1 MFHPVILGVI
11 GGALVAKMVLRRRY
25 ARAGGCAGG
34 MAEGGRHWRR
44 GRGLARW
51 TAPAPAVQLATL
63 IGSLELN
70 ARQKEEFD
78 EVLATVRNAVG
89 VEKIDAWP
97 GLGKALRVAGTEP
110 FDRAELAEL
119 PEDAVDGLEHLHNI
133 LTPEQ
138 RERLAAPKR

>member
-11 GGALVAKMVLRRRY
+11 GGALVAKMVLRRRFT
-25 ARAGGCAGG
+25 RAAADCAGG
-34 MAEGGRHWRR
+34 MAAGGRHWRR
-44 GRGLARW
+44 TRGISRW
-51 TAPAPAVQLATL
+51 TTPAPAVQLATL

-110 FDRAELAEL
+110 FDRAAGG
-119 PEDAVDGLEHLHNI
+119 A
-133 LTPEQ
+133 
-138 RERLAAPKR
+138 